1 MCLQYESLVDRNAA
15 FRNRPVILELRTFY
29 GELQDIFVITVPASP
44 ALGLLLPEQVILAGI
59 QTCMLDDRTAPGGLD
74 IHYYTHTG
82 RYEVVDI
89 KNVQCLVGRV
99 LDRGQWAIIDRSG
112 GLARALYVEDNDVDD
127 GDNPS

>member
-1 MCLQYESLVDRNAA
+1 MCLQYDSLVDRNAA
-15 FRNRPVILELRTFY
+15 FRNQPVILELRTFY

-59 QTCMLDDRTAPGGLD
+59 RTCTLDDRTAPGGLD